1 MTCLSHFFCH
11 VLDKTLV
18 ISKYGAS
25 GDHLACTNLAYNKAI
40 SDGVDVL
47 DCPVQMSK
55 DGTPF
60 FLNSIDLI
68 ESTTV
73 AQSSFSKFSMT
84 IPEIKSSSGIFAF
97 NLTWND
103 INNLTRKSKSFVVVS
118 YSLRSNGLL
127 HLCICMELNQTCQS
141 LTIILCELQFWSPS
155 FPNSWFWFP
164 WFLIVTFS
172 PLVLWICDFCPL
184 IDY

>member
-1 MTCLSHFFCH
+1 MKAVTWCTITAVKLLCSPRQQCYE
-11 VLDKTLV
+11 K
-18 ISKYGAS
+18 S

-103 INNLTRKSKSFVVVS
+103 INNLTRVQRRTRWCVFQGRKMRGVATNVYSRKTSEKPKMEKPPTPIYSKIGGGACRPTRPGELVA
-118 YSLRSNGLL
+118 YSRSNLL
-127 HLCICMELNQTCQS
+127 AQVSWLL
-141 LTIILCELQFWSPS
+141 PS
-155 FPNSWFWFP
+155 
-164 WFLIVTFS
+164 
-172 PLVLWICDFCPL
+172 
-184 IDY
+184 